1 MASGCCRPWDLQL
14 QLRTLGAAVAY
25 QGPILR
31 NCNRRLVRLTV
42 SKHVMTQTTFFV
54 KECPTC
60 GRNLQ
65 VRIEYLGRDMMCN
78 HCGGDFVAHEGLQEP
93 KADPGDTIIAKID
106 ELLGKADSPG
116 KPR

>member
-1 MASGCCRPWDLQL
+1 M
-14 QLRTLGAAVAY
+14 TLGAAVAY

-78 HCGGDFVAHEGLQEP
+78 HCGGDFVADEGLQKP
-93 KADPGDTIIAKID
+93 KADSGDTIIARID

>member
-1 MASGCCRPWDLQL
+1 M
-14 QLRTLGAAVAY
+14 TLGAAVAY

-78 HCGGDFVAHEGLQEP
+78 HCGGDFVANEGLQKP
-93 KADPGDTIIAKID
+93 KADSGDTIIARID

>member
-1 MASGCCRPWDLQL
+1 
-14 QLRTLGAAVAY
+14 
-25 QGPILR
+25 
-31 NCNRRLVRLTV
+31 
-42 SKHVMTQTTFFV
+42 MTQTTFFV

-78 HCGGDFVAHEGLQEP
+78 HCGGDFVANEGLQKP
-93 KADPGDTIIAKID
+93 KADSGDTIIARID